1 MSGEDSNLVDAIMN
15 EMERNNGSYNEEQ
28 GKFTGG
34 PVSMSQHGHQN
45 QLTPLQ
51 EEFLQLIHE
60 NRDLAEMIARDPVNR
75 EKINQILSHGEFL
88 HNLMEN
94 RSMVPTV
101 IRDCLQEQP
110 DPSPVKKY
118 PINNVDKNA
127 YSNETSMEHSDYDDD
142 KDASVGIGVGV
153 GHEIEHSPLT
163 KLSHVTTRPNAGS
176 LDGEE
181 GDGSSLTDFIIGPV
195 LAAVAFFLVTNTPLL
210 YYIGQIPYL
219 GSYMVGNKLI
229 TSLVLV
235 MAIFIVGSLLIDIIG
250 LI

>member
-34 PVSMSQHGHQN
+34 AMSMSQHGHQN

-60 NRDLAEMIARDPVNR
+60 NRDLAEMIARNPVNR
-75 EKINQILSHGEFL
+75 AKINQILSHDEFL

-101 IRDCLQEQP
+101 IQDCLQEQP

-118 PINNVDKNA
+118 PVNNANKSA
-127 YSNETSMEHSDYDDD
+127 YGNDTSIEHSDYEDD
-142 KDASVGIGVGV
+142 KDASVGVD
-153 GHEIEHSPLT
+153 HEIEHSPLP
-163 KLSHVTTRPNAGS
+163 KLSHVTTGPNPGS
-176 LDGEE
+176 LDGEV
-181 GDGSSLTDFIIGPV
+181 DGSSLTDFIIGPV

-219 GSYMVGNKLI
+219 GSYMIGNKLI